1 MRTIS
6 SVAYSEVYEIIN
18 QLEDDLVNKIPQKLI
33 EFFDEERD
41 KNYSPKIDINLP
53 LNEQKIN
60 RHTMILLTILNL
72 NYWCETKEEKQELL
86 KILNENEEKVKQ
98 RERQLKEGNFNNF
111 LKGNVNKVE
120 NSESNTDLVQY
131 KKESLIQ
138 KLFHRI
144 KKLLNKS

>member
-6 SVAYSEVYEIIN
+6 SVAYSEVFEIIN

-33 EFFDEERD
+33 EFLDEERD
-41 KNYSPKIDINLP
+41 KNYSSKIDINIP

-60 RHTMILLTILNL
+60 RNTIVLLTILNL

-98 RERQLKEGNFNNF
+98 KERQLKEGNFNNLF
-111 LKGNVNKVE
+111 KENVNEIE
-120 NSESNTDLVQY
+120 NNTDLVQY

-138 KLFHRI
+138 KLFHKI

>member
-6 SVAYSEVYEIIN
+6 SVAYSEVFEIIN

-33 EFFDEERD
+33 EFLDEERD
-41 KNYSPKIDINLP
+41 KNYSSKIDINIP

-60 RHTMILLTILNL
+60 RNTMVLLTILNL

-98 RERQLKEGNFNNF
+98 KERQLKEGNFNNLF
-111 LKGNVNKVE
+111 KENVNEIE
-120 NSESNTDLVQY
+120 NNTDLVQY

-138 KLFHRI
+138 KLFHKI

>member
-6 SVAYSEVYEIIN
+6 KVVYSEVYEIVN

-41 KNYSPKIDINLP
+41 KNYSPKIDINIP
-53 LNEQKIN
+53 LNKQKIN
-60 RHTMILLTILNL
+60 RNTMILLTILNL

-86 KILNENEEKVKQ
+86 KILKENEEKVKL
-98 RERQLKEGNFNNF
+98 RGRQLKEGNFNNLF
-111 LKGNVNKVE
+111 KENVNEIE
-120 NSESNTDLVQY
+120 NNTDLVQY

-138 KLFHRI
+138 KLFHKI

>member
-18 QLEDDLVNKIPQKLI
+18 QLEEDLVNKIPQKLI
-33 EFFDEERD
+33 EFFEEERD

-60 RHTMILLTILNL
+60 RNTMILLTILNL

>member
-18 QLEDDLVNKIPQKLI
+18 QLEDDLVNKIPLKLI

-60 RHTMILLTILNL
+60 RNTMILLTILNL

>member
-6 SVAYSEVYEIIN
+6 SVAYSEVFEIIN

-33 EFFDEERD
+33 EFLDEERD
-41 KNYSPKIDINLP
+41 KNYSSKIDINIP

-60 RHTMILLTILNL
+60 RNTMILLTILNL

-86 KILNENEEKVKQ
+86 KILKENEEKVKL
-98 RERQLKEGNFNNF
+98 RGRQLKEGNFNNLF
-111 LKGNVNKVE
+111 KENVNEIE
-120 NSESNTDLVQY
+120 NNTDLVQY

-138 KLFHRI
+138 KLFHKI

>member
-6 SVAYSEVYEIIN
+6 SVAYSEVFEIIN

-33 EFFDEERD
+33 EFLDEERD
-41 KNYSPKIDINLP
+41 KNYSSKIDINIP

-60 RHTMILLTILNL
+60 RNTMVLLTILNL

-86 KILNENEEKVKQ
+86 KILNENEEKAKQ
-98 RERQLKEGNFNNF
+98 KERQLKEGNFNNLF
-111 LKGNVNKVE
+111 KENVNEIE
-120 NSESNTDLVQY
+120 NNTDLVQY

-138 KLFHRI
+138 KLFHKI